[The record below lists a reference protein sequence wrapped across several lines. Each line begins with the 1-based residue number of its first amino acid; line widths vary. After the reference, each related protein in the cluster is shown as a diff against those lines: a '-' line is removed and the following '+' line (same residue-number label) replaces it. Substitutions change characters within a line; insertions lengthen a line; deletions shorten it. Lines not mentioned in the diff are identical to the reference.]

1 MPEAQTIYEIA
12 YDDGTDET
20 SINSGA
26 FNTLCV
32 KFTPGSY
39 PVDLYRASFYCVGSS
54 NGVGFVNVWDDD
66 GDNGMPG
73 TMLVENIPVQFAGG
87 VWTPVALNNEDIVI
101 TEGSFYVG
109 WMESDATPPIGVDS
123 DNSSE
128 NSYIDLGLGIG
139 FEPFGNYFEGAM
151 MIRAEVDSANVLN
164 ADDNFDHGLPVSF
177 ALEQNYPN
185 PFNPTTTIA
194 FSLLQGGMTD
204 ISIYDISG
212 RKVESLLGRRLVSGR
227 HFIKYDASDLPSGMY
242 CLLYT
247 SDAADE

>member
-1 MPEAQTIYEIA
+1 
-12 YDDGTDET
+12 
-20 SINSGA
+20 
-26 FNTLCV
+26 
-32 KFTPGSY
+32 
-39 PVDLYRASFYCVGSS
+39 
-54 NGVGFVNVWDDD
+54 
-66 GDNGMPG
+66 MPG

-87 VWTPVALNNEDIVI
+87 VWTPVALSNEDIVI

-151 MIRAEVDSANVLN
+151 MIRAEVDSANALS
-164 ADDNFDHGLPVSF
+164 ADDNFAQGLPVSF

-185 PFNPTTTIA
+185 PFNPTTTIV

-227 HFIKYDASDLPSGMY
+227 HFINYDASDLPSGMY
-242 CLLYT
+242 FYSIVVSGMNGESLFSSTKKMVLMK
-247 SDAADE
+247 